1 MRWWLF
7 AASLAFAAEPLL
19 PTTQEEAEESPL
31 AAAVEEAV
39 HEPPGTLTAEA
50 DKVTEEY
57 ATRTVE
63 EALPVAGELF
73 GNSRPAT
80 SKFIWA
86 YLSLLGCGVAWAVLC
101 MGQPRAI
108 SLCSRKTPP
117 ADFGQT
123 LTMDVAKTV
132 RTIAEAACCWGCMWA
147 EMVARKRIL
156 PFGVALALLI
166 VVRCLEHDR
175 SLLHLTPNSSSTGV
189 WIVSLLCFSGFW
201 LVRLY
206 VRRRVRG
213 ASVVFGAGT
222 FGCCADG
229 LAHCFCIPCAVAQE
243 ALIVEMQSDQH
254 SEYEKV

>member
-1 MRWWLF
+1 MRGWLL
-7 AASLAFAAEPLL
+7 AASLAFAADPLL
-19 PTTQEEAEESPL
+19 PTTQDEAEESPI

-39 HEPPGTLTAEA
+39 HEPPGTMAAEA

-57 ATRTVE
+57 ATRTIE
-63 EALPVAGELF
+63 EALPVAGEMF
-73 GNSRPAT
+73 GNSSVPST
-80 SKFIWA
+80 SKFVWG
-86 YLSLLGCGVAWAVLC
+86 YLTLLGCGIAWAIFC

-117 ADFGQT
+117 AEFGEQLT
-123 LTMDVAKTV
+123 LDVAKTV

-147 EMVARKRIL
+147 EMVAKKRIL

-189 WIVSLLCFSGFW
+189 WIVSLLCFSAFW

-213 ASVVFGAGT
+213 ASVVFGIGSL
-222 FGCCADG
+222 GCCADG

-243 ALIVEMQSDQH
+243 ALIVEMQH